1 MTEFN
6 RFQQIKREFFSFRNG
21 LLADT
26 LRRGGSPFKI
36 IFGLNLP
43 QIKEVASHY
52 LPDKELATLLWENI
66 STRESRLIA
75 PMLYPVDEMDKATAV
90 SWINDISTPE
100 VADVAVHSLL
110 KRLPY
115 SKELIP
121 ELMASENVWNR
132 YIALRIMWSFLGDD
146 TEMIEELVKKEISY
160 QNSVTLRVAMQLLD
174 EIDFLKEQHH

>member
-6 RFQQIKREFFSFRNG
+6 RFQQIKREFFAFRNG

-43 QIKEVASHY
+43 QIKEVASHFQ
-52 LPDKELATLLWENI
+52 PDRELASLLWENRT
-66 STRESRLIA
+66 TRESRLIA
-75 PMLYPVDEMDKATAV
+75 PMLYPVDEMDKATAL
-90 SWINDISTPE
+90 SWINDISTSE

-115 SKELIP
+115 SKDMIA
-121 ELMASENVWNR
+121 ELMASENVWKR
-132 YIALRIMWSFLGDD
+132 YVALRIMWSFLGDD
-146 TEMIEELVKKEISY
+146 VDWIEVLVKQEISRKD
-160 QNSVTLRVAMQLLD
+160 NVTLRVAMQLLD
-174 EIDFLKEQHH
+174 EIEFLKEEQA